1 MDDNGTFKVISGS
14 HVEFVPCFGCRFLPC
29 FSLLFRPHV
38 QGILSAFLRATTIL
52 FTMSHHGKLWFV
64 STFLS
69 TVSHNLSWL
78 AEIHRFFRSQPPFV
92 REELIQLATHLRW
105 NRWFSLDLPGHR
117 WALCHRPGGGLFLL
131 IIMTTQYY
139 RYCSSYPVIIIIII
153 NINVIII
160 W

>member
-38 QGILSAFLRATTIL
+38 QGILSACLSATTIL

-64 STFLS
+64 STVLS

-92 REELIQLATHLRW
+92 RNSSNLQRIYGETGDSRW
-105 NRWFSLDLPGHR
+105 IFLGI
-117 WALCHRPGGGLFLL
+117 AGLFA
-131 IIMTTQYY
+131 IGQAAGYFY
-139 RYCSSYPVIIIIII
+139 
-153 NINVIII
+153 
-160 W
+160 